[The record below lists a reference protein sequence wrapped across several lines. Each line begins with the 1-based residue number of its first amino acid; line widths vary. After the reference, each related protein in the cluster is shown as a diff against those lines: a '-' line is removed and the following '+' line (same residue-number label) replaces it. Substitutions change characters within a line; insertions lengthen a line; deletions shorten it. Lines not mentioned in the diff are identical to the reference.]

1 MKVRA
6 SFLWL
11 GLVHCSSPADKPAN
25 GTTSGSTQ
33 PADTNNATD
42 DTNDSGGDARVWT
55 TFAGNLTHLYGQG
68 RPEVRDYSC
77 QLYWTVATEA
87 APTVVDDCPD
97 CDFAFAVQWTLDTIL
112 SRGSGG
118 PCDGEQNGDFTQLV
132 GFRSEEDLPGT
143 YTGWMLDNTAG
154 TWTDRTMATFDATT
168 GAFVFSIGDLDEPR
182 AEGDVTVFDTDR
194 FYGSATVWDG
204 SPRDT
209 GDIDGR

>member
-118 PCDGEQNGDFTQLV
+118 PCDGEQNGDFTQLSVFAAKRTFREPIPV
-132 GFRSEEDLPGT
+132 GCWTILPERGPTAPWQRSTP
-143 YTGWMLDNTAG
+143 
-154 TWTDRTMATFDATT
+154 
-168 GAFVFSIGDLDEPR
+168 PR
-182 AEGDVTVFDTDR
+182 VHSSFLSETSTSHAQR
-194 FYGSATVWDG
+194 AM
-204 SPRDT
+204 
-209 GDIDGR
+209 